1 MLEFAVNLKSPVVIR
16 YPRGGEGKIKFENHE
31 VINLGRAEI
40 LKEGT
45 DITIVGIGKMVS
57 RALEVS
63 NLLEESGISCE
74 VINARFLKPFDKKS
88 ILESI
93 NKTNKVI
100 TIEDGILRG
109 GLATS
114 VQELIVESDI
124 QNVII
129 KSYGYKDTFV
139 KHGSVEELEM
149 CYGLDVNSIVRNV
162 KKEVC
167 IQEK

>member
-1 MLEFAVNLKSPVVIR
+1 M
-16 YPRGGEGKIKFENHE
+16 
-31 VINLGRAEI
+31 
-40 LKEGT
+40 
-45 DITIVGIGKMVS
+45 
-57 RALEVS
+57 
-63 NLLEESGISCE
+63 
-74 VINARFLKPFDKKS
+74 
-88 ILESI
+88 
-93 NKTNKVI
+93 
-100 TIEDGILRG
+100 RG

-167 IQEK
+167 IQEKVMR